1 MDGYISDSGSGGL
14 WPRLAERVFA
24 DMKKWYQSKTIWFN
38 VLTFVVSS
46 LTALVNGD
54 WIQENPETAAIVSG
68 AIALINIVL
77 RKITKDELN

>member
-1 MDGYISDSGSGGL
+1 MDGYTSNSGLGGL
-14 WPRLAERVFA
+14 WPLFAERMFA
-24 DMKKWYQSKTIWFN
+24 EMKKWYQSKTIWFN

-77 RKITKDELN
+77 RKITDKEIG

>member
-1 MDGYISDSGSGGL
+1 MDGYISDSGLGGL
-14 WPRLAERVFA
+14 WPLLVERVFA
-24 DMKKWYQSKTIWFN
+24 NMKKWYQSKTIWFN

-68 AIALINIVL
+68 VIALINIVL
-77 RKITKDELN
+77 RKITEKGIG

>member
-1 MDGYISDSGSGGL
+1 MDGYISNSGSGGL
-14 WPRLAERVFA
+14 WPRRAERMYSAV
-24 DMKKWYQSKTIWFN
+24 KKWYQSKTIWFN

>member
-1 MDGYISDSGSGGL
+1 MDGYISNSGFGGL
-14 WPRLAERVFA
+14 WPRLAERMYSAV
-24 DMKKWYQSKTIWFN
+24 KKWYQSKTIWFN

-68 AIALINIVL
+68 VIALINIVL
-77 RKITKDELN
+77 RKITDKGLN